1 MLSLSD
7 YDYFLPKELIAQ
19 EPLKDRS
26 KSRLMVLFKDKIEH
40 RRFFE
45 VIEYLNKGDT
55 LVINDSKVIPAKLK
69 GRKPTGGKIEV
80 LLLKEIEKNA
90 WECLIKGKNLR
101 EGTKLIFKDI
111 EGKIIK
117 RDRKFVVEFN
127 VEDMRAYL
135 EKHGEMPL
143 PPYIKKELKE
153 KNRYQTIYARKEGS
167 IAAPTA
173 GLHFSKELLNEI
185 RKKGINIAPITLHVS
200 IGTFAPVRS
209 QDITKHKME
218 AEYFEIS
225 KESAEIINKTKGK
238 VIAVGTT
245 VVKALESSSRNGEV
259 VPLHGWSDLF
269 IYPPYEFKS
278 PIKALIT
285 NFHLPKSTLL
295 MLVCAFAG
303 RERIF
308 KAYRQAI
315 AEKYRFY
322 SFGDAM
328 LIFK

>member
-7 YDYFLPKELIAQ
+7 YDYSLPKELIAQ

-45 VIEYLNKGDT
+45 VVEYLNKGDT

-167 IAAPTA
+167 VAAPTA

>member
-7 YDYFLPKELIAQ
+7 YDYSLPKELIAQ

-45 VIEYLNKGDT
+45 VVEYLNKGDT

-80 LLLKEIEKNA
+80 LLLKEIEKNV
-90 WECLIKGKNLR
+90 WECLIRGKNLK

-135 EKHGEMPL
+135 EKHGEVPL

-278 PIKALIT
+278 PIKAMIT

>member
-7 YDYFLPKELIAQ
+7 YDYSLPKELIAQ

-167 IAAPTA
+167 VAAPTA

-315 AEKYRFY
+315 AEKYRF
-322 SFGDAM
+322 
-328 LIFK
+328 

>member
-1 MLSLSD
+1 MSLSD
-7 YDYFLPKELIAQ
+7 YDYSLPKELIAQ

-45 VIEYLNKGDT
+45 VVEYLNKGDT

-167 IAAPTA
+167 VAAPTA